1 MNVDTVKFSNLINL
15 SSSRNGGEIVKFSD
29 DFLGKAE
36 NILEPGRGEYDENL
50 YNEKGKVYD
59 GWGSKRSRN
68 IDNEDFIIIKLAK
81 PGIIQLVDIDT
92 NHFKSNSPMFASV
105 EGCFLEEDELFDEE
119 NIKWLN
125 LLNPVYVY
133 SNKQNLYNIVES
145 KQVNYIK
152 LSIYPDG
159 GIRKI

>member
-92 NHFKSNSPMFASV
+92 NHFKCNR
-105 EGCFLEEDELFDEE
+105 CT
-119 NIKWLN
+119 
-125 LLNPVYVY
+125 
-133 SNKQNLYNIVES
+133 
-145 KQVNYIK
+145 
-152 LSIYPDG
+152 
-159 GIRKI
+159 